1 MIRDHSIKRETI
13 IGAFILAALALVAVA
28 ILLKQAH
35 YNLSEYGLEYKE
47 ISTGGKTVGTG
58 KKHGDTFD
66 TATLVPAGFRVYT
79 DAEIYDAVTLY
90 EKIDGKAPLYLSSGF
105 RELVTRRYMHTVQKG
120 LWIEIFLYDMGS
132 FNNAFSVYSQQKRA
146 DGVSR
151 PDVQYCYTTENS
163 EVMAAGAYY
172 IEINGSQGGAIIK
185 DAAAEISRK
194 IRDTLGAARSIN
206 VLDYLK
212 CAELVPQSEIYYLN
226 DAFGMEGFSRVYS
239 AKFLVDGV
247 TTTVFISGPNDY
259 NKRQAVIKNYTGFL
273 VNEGAVAEKNGS
285 SVKDMTLLNFDESYE
300 TIFHAG
306 DFVAGVH
313 EADTKDRAI
322 KVSEI
327 LYNAI
332 RKNSGGE

>member
-28 ILLKQAH
+28 ILLRQAH
-35 YNLSEYGLEYKE
+35 YNLSEYGLGNKE
-47 ISTGGKTVGTG
+47 KIVRGKTAGSEKARG
-58 KKHGDTFD
+58 NTFD

-79 DAEIYDAVTLY
+79 DAEIYDSVTLY

-105 RELVTRRYMHTVQKG
+105 RELVTRRYMHTVQKE

-163 EVMAAGAYY
+163 EVMALGTYY
-172 IEINGSQGGAIIK
+172 IEINGSRGGAVIQK
-185 DAAAEISRK
+185 AAAEISLK
-194 IRDTLGAARSIN
+194 IRDTLGTARSIN

-247 TTTVFISGPNDY
+247 RTTVFISGPYDY
-259 NKRQAVIKNYTGFL
+259 NTRQAVIKSYTGFL
-273 VNEGAVAEKNGS
+273 VNEGAVAEKIKS
-285 SVKDMTLLNFDESYE
+285 SVKDITLLNFDGSYE

-313 EADTKDRAI
+313 EADMKNRAI

-327 LYNAI
+327 LYNTV